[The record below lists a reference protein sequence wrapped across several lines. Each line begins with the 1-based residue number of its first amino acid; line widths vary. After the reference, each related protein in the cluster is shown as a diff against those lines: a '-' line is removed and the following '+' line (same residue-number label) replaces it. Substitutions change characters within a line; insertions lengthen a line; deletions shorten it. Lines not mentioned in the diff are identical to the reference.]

1 MESENKP
8 EDTHIYSSDEKH
20 PVNAGKI
27 SSWNVS
33 ESGGGEIRNI
43 SRMDRSSS
51 NSPFRS
57 ELISTLSP
65 KEMKPVFGIIKEV
78 KLAYNF

>member
-1 MESENKP
+1 
-8 EDTHIYSSDEKH
+8 
-20 PVNAGKI
+20 
-27 SSWNVS
+27 VS

-78 KLAYNF
+78 KIAYNF